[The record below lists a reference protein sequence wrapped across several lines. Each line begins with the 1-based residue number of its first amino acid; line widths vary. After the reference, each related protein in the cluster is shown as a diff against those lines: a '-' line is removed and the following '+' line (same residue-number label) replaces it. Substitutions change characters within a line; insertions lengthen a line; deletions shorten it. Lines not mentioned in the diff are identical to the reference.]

1 MIDIKQNL
9 AQKQLDHHCDKLVG
23 WACSP
28 PVTCDKWPDA
38 LRSVTADDVQ
48 TELAAAPGH
57 YSLKRLLVLVSAAAE
72 DFLEEM
78 AQFAHHLTVQR
89 FGRTIQLY
97 APLYLSNFCR
107 GTCLYC
113 GYKAANEFERTR
125 LTIDEAVADAD
136 ILASEGFRHI
146 LLVSG
151 NDPEYITI
159 DYLAALVEKLKAKFS
174 SISVEIYAMSRVDY
188 RKLFKAG
195 IDGVT
200 LYQETYDRKTY
211 AHYHPAGPKSDYDYR
226 LETPDRFASAGMR
239 RLGIGVLLGL
249 SDWRLECL
257 ALAEHADY
265 LMKHYWQSQVSFSFA
280 RLRPAL
286 NVGGEFE
293 HLTSDRDLVQM
304 MLALRLC
311 FADAGIVLST
321 RERADLRDRL
331 VKLCVTRMSAGSKT
345 NPGGYSGKLDSSEQF
360 QIDDTRT
367 PAEVAGMIKSAG
379 FEAVWKDW
387 DTAFSTK

>member
-1 MIDIKQNL
+1 MAEIATILRRKH
-9 AQKQLDHHCDKLVG
+9 LDNH
-23 WACSP
+23 
-28 PVTCDKWPDA
+28 TDKWRDA
-38 LRSVTADDVQ
+38 LQSVTAEDVRK
-48 TELAAAPGH
+48 ELAAEPGH
-57 YSLKRLLVLVSAAAE
+57 YSLERLLVFVSPAAE
-72 DFLEEM
+72 EHLEEM
-78 AQFAHHLTVQR
+78 AQLAHRLTVKR

-97 APLYLSNFCR
+97 APLYLSNFCE

-113 GYKAANEFERTR
+113 GYKASNKFERTR
-125 LTIDEAVADAD
+125 LTIDQALDDAD

-151 NDPEYITI
+151 NDPEYISI
-159 DYLAALVEKLKAKFS
+159 DYLTALVQKLKSKFS
-174 SISVEIYAMSRVDY
+174 SISIEIYPMSQSHY

-211 AHYHPAGPKSDYDYR
+211 ARYHPSGPKSDYDYR
-226 LETPDRFASAGMR
+226 LDTPDRFASAGMR
-239 RLGIGVLLGL
+239 RIGLGVLLGL
-249 SDWRLECL
+249 ADWRLDTL

-265 LMKHYWQSQVSFSFA
+265 LMKRYWQSQVSFSFA

-286 NVGGEFE
+286 NVAEQSE
-293 HLTSDRDLVQM
+293 HLISDTNLVQM

-321 RERADLRDRL
+321 RERADLRNRL

-360 QIDDTRT
+360 KIDDTRT
-367 PAEVAGMIKSAG
+367 PAEVAVMIKSAG

-387 DTAFSTK
+387 DMAFATQPTQTQ

>member
-1 MIDIKQNL
+1 LVEIATIL
-9 AQKQLDHHCDKLVG
+9 GQKQLDSHCDK
-23 WACSP
+23 WR
-28 PVTCDKWPDA
+28 DA
-38 LRSVTADDVQ
+38 LQSVTVDDIQ
-48 TELAAAPGH
+48 TELTAEPGH
-57 YSLKRLLVLVSAAAE
+57 YSLERLLVFVSPAAE

-78 AQFAHHLTVQR
+78 AQLAHRLTVQR

-97 APLYLSNFCR
+97 APLYLSNFCE
-107 GTCLYC
+107 GSCLYC
-113 GYKAANEFERTR
+113 GYKKSNKFERTR
-125 LTIDEAVADAD
+125 LTIDQAVDDAD
-136 ILASEGFRHI
+136 VLASEGFRHI

-151 NDPEYITI
+151 RDPDFITI
-159 DYLAALVEKLKAKFS
+159 DYLSVLAEKLRSKFS
-174 SISVEIYAMSRVDY
+174 SVSVEIYPMSVSDY
-188 RKLFKAG
+188 CKLFEAG

-200 LYQETYDRKTY
+200 LYQETYDRRTY
-211 AHYHPAGPKSDYDYR
+211 AHYHPAGPKSNYNYR

-239 RLGIGVLLGL
+239 RIGLGVLLGL
-249 SDWRLECL
+249 ADWRLDSL
-257 ALAEHADY
+257 ALGEHADY
-265 LMKHYWQSQVSFSFA
+265 LMKRYWQSQVSFSFA

-293 HLTSDRDLVQM
+293 HLTSDKNLVQM

-345 NPGGYSGKLDSSEQF
+345 NPGGYSGKLNSAEQF
-360 QIDDTRT
+360 QIDDTRS
-367 PAEVAGMIKSAG
+367 PAEVTKMIKSAG

-387 DTAFSTK
+387 DTAFTGRKSQYQ

>member
-1 MIDIKQNL
+1 MAEIKTILGQN
-9 AQKQLDHHCDKLVG
+9 QLDNHCDKWRDVLQ
-23 WACSP
+23 
-28 PVTCDKWPDA
+28 
-38 LRSVTADDVQ
+38 SVTTDDVQ
-48 TELAAAPGH
+48 TELAAEAGH
-57 YSLKRLLVLVSAAAE
+57 YSLERLLVFVSPAAE
-72 DFLEEM
+72 DFLENM
-78 AQFAHHLTVQR
+78 AQLAHALTIQR

-97 APLYLSNFCR
+97 APLYLSNFCI

-113 GYKAANEFERTR
+113 GYKADNEFERTR
-125 LTIDEAVADAD
+125 LSIDQAIDDAD

-151 NDPEYITI
+151 NDPEYISI
-159 DYLAALVEKLKAKFS
+159 DYLTVLAEKLRSKFS
-174 SISVEIYAMSRVDY
+174 SISMEIYQMSQCDY
-188 RKLFKAG
+188 RTLFETG

-211 AHYHPAGPKSDYDYR
+211 AHFHPAGPKSNYDYR
-226 LETPDRFASAGMR
+226 LDTPDRFASAGMR
-239 RLGIGVLLGL
+239 RIGLGVLLGL
-249 SDWRLECL
+249 ADWRLDTL

-265 LMKHYWQSQVSFSFA
+265 LMKRYWQSQVSFSFA

-286 NVGGEFE
+286 NVANRFE
-293 HLTSDRDLVQM
+293 HLISDKNLVQM

-321 RERADLRDRL
+321 RERADLRNRL

-345 NPGGYSGKLDSSEQF
+345 NPGGYSGKFDSARQF
-360 QIDDTRT
+360 EIDDTRT
-367 PAEVAGMIKSAG
+367 PAEVAEMIKSAG

-387 DTAFSTK
+387 DAAFNP

>member
-1 MIDIKQNL
+1 LVKIKEKL
-9 AQKQLDHHCDKLVG
+9 AQKQLDSHH
-23 WACSP
+23 
-28 PVTCDKWPDA
+28 DKWRDA
-38 LRSVTADDVQ
+38 LQSVTADDVQ
-48 TELAAAPGH
+48 KELAAPSGH
-57 YSLKRLLVLVSAAAE
+57 YSRDRLLAFVSPAAE
-72 DFLEEM
+72 ESIEDM
-78 AQFAHHLTVQR
+78 AQAAHSLTIQR

-97 APLYLSNFCR
+97 APLYLSNFCT

-113 GYKAANEFERTR
+113 GYKAGNEFERTR
-125 LTIDEAVADAD
+125 LSIDQAIDDAD
-136 ILASEGFRHI
+136 ILAYEGFRHI

-159 DYLAALVEKLKAKFS
+159 DYLADLVEKLKAKFS
-174 SISVEIYAMSRVDY
+174 SISAEIYQMSAPDY
-188 RKLFKAG
+188 RKLFEAG

-211 AHYHPAGPKSDYDYR
+211 NHYHPAGPKSDYDYR

-239 RLGIGVLLGL
+239 RIGLGVLLGL
-249 SDWRLECL
+249 ADWRLDCL

-265 LMKHYWQSQVSFSFA
+265 LMKRYWQSQVSFSFA

-286 NVGGEFE
+286 NVAEQSE
-293 HLTSDRDLVQM
+293 HLISDKNLVQM

-321 RERADLRDRL
+321 RERADLRDSL
-331 VKLCVTRMSAGSKT
+331 VKLCVTRISAGSKT
-345 NPGGYSGKLDSSEQF
+345 NPGGYSGKLDSGEQF

-367 PAEVAGMIKSAG
+367 PADVAGMIKSAG

-387 DTAFSTK
+387 DSAFSTQPTQTQ

>member
-1 MIDIKQNL
+1 LSDIKENL
-9 AQKQLDHHCDKLVG
+9 SQKQLDNHN
-23 WACSP
+23 
-28 PVTCDKWPDA
+28 DKWRAA
-38 LRSVTADDVQ
+38 LQSVTADDVQ
-48 TELAAAPGH
+48 TELAAEPGH
-57 YSLKRLLVLVSAAAE
+57 YSLERLLVFVSPVAE

-78 AQFAHHLTVQR
+78 AQLAHRLTVQR

-97 APLYLSNFCR
+97 APLYLSNFCE

-113 GYKAANEFERTR
+113 GYKKSNRFERTR
-125 LTIDEAVADAD
+125 LTIEAAVDDAD

-151 NDPEYITI
+151 NDPEYITV
-159 DYLAALVEKLKAKFS
+159 DYLAALTEKLKDKFS
-174 SISVEIYAMSRVDY
+174 SISVEIYQMSQSGY
-188 RKLFKAG
+188 RTLFEAG

-211 AHYHPAGPKSDYDYR
+211 AHCHPSGPKSDYDYR

-239 RLGIGVLLGL
+239 RIGLGVLLGL
-249 SDWRLECL
+249 ADWRIDTL

-265 LMKHYWQSQVSFSFA
+265 LMKRYWQSQVSFSFA

-286 NVGGEFE
+286 NVSSQFE
-293 HLTSDRDLVQM
+293 HLVPDKNLVQM

-345 NPGGYSGKLDSSEQF
+345 NPGGYSGKLDSGEQF

-367 PAEVAGMIKSAG
+367 PAEVAEMIKSAG

-387 DTAFSTK
+387 DTAFATQPS

>member
-1 MIDIKQNL
+1 LFEIAAILK
-9 AQKQLDHHCDKLVG
+9 QKQLDYHG
-23 WACSP
+23 
-28 PVTCDKWPDA
+28 DKWRDA
-38 LRSVTADDVQ
+38 LQSVTADDVQ
-48 TELAAAPGH
+48 TELATEPGR
-57 YSLKRLLVLVSAAAE
+57 YTPAGLGAFVSPAAE
-72 DFLEEM
+72 DFLEDM
-78 AQFAHHLTVQR
+78 AQLAHRLTVQR

-97 APLYLSNFCR
+97 APLYLSNFCE

-113 GYKAANEFERTR
+113 GYKAGNEFERTR
-125 LTIDEAVADAD
+125 LTIDQAIDDAN

-151 NDPEYITI
+151 NDPEYITV
-159 DYLAALVEKLKAKFS
+159 DYLAALAEKLKDKFS
-174 SISVEIYAMSRVDY
+174 SISMEIYQMNQSDY
-188 RKLFKAG
+188 RKLFEAG

-211 AHYHPAGPKSDYDYR
+211 AYYHPAGAKSDYDYR
-226 LETPDRFASAGMR
+226 LETPGRFASAGMR
-239 RLGIGVLLGL
+239 RIGLGVLLGL
-249 SDWRLECL
+249 ADWRLDCL

-265 LMKHYWQSQVSFSFA
+265 LMKRYWQSHISFSFA

-293 HLTSDRDLVQM
+293 HLISDKNLVQM

-331 VKLCVTRMSAGSKT
+331 IKLCVTRMSAGSKT
-345 NPGGYSGKLDSSEQF
+345 NPGGYSGKLASSEQF

-367 PAEVAGMIKSAG
+367 PAEVAAMIKSAG

-387 DTAFSTK
+387 DTALTGCY